1 MDPAKDPSAGKVDNQ
16 CLKDDMENADH
27 DTEVDEASQDINSEY
42 VTISKD
48 NLPEK
53 ETENGRTSCDVKSES
68 ENKKNIENPYIISI
82 DIGTT
87 SLRSHIY
94 DKNGNI
100 KGSSSKRVS
109 EICFASFQMVIHVF
123 KHKKMGG

>member
-1 MDPAKDPSAGKVDNQ
+1 MDPAKDSSAGKGDNQ
-16 CLKDDMENADH
+16 SLKDDMENADH
-27 DTEVDEASQDINSEY
+27 DHKTEVDGASENINSEY

-48 NLPEK
+48 NLSEK
-53 ETENGRTSCDVKSES
+53 ETENTRTSCDVKSES
-68 ENKKNIENPYIISI
+68 ENKQNIENPYIISI

-109 EICFASFQMVIHVF
+109 DFFFISCQMVIF
-123 KHKKMGG
+123 KL